1 ATLFQRLADER
12 GLAVRSTFAGTEPD
26 PAIQPNVV
34 ARLLEEGVDVRPL
47 RPRRVTR
54 DELASAWRVVSFGCD
69 LTALAPDARIER
81 QAELQEK
88 RQWVSKERFVEGLS
102 LVNMLPGA
110 SAAQLSMF
118 LGYAR
123 GGWWGG
129 LLGGLCFVL
138 PGFFILLALTMGYAA
153 LGVTPIMRG
162 ALYGLG
168 PVVLGIYLVAV
179 YRLGRAA
186 VSTFSQALVAVAAA
200 AAVIFSPIGIAA
212 TLLLAGGTG

>member
-1 ATLFQRLADER
+1 MSARQLAENWTDIAAQLLKIGATAY
-12 GLAVRSTFAGTEPD
+12 GG
-26 PAIQPNVV
+26 PAIM
-34 ARLLEEGVDVRPL
+34 GVM
-47 RPRRVTR
+47 
-54 DELASAWRVVSFGCD
+54 
-69 LTALAPDARIER
+69 

-88 RQWVSKERFVEGLS
+88 RHWVSRERFMDGLS

-110 SAAQLSMF
+110 TAAQLSIF

-138 PGFFILLALTMGYAA
+138 PGFVIMLALTLAYAA

-168 PVVLGIYLVAV
+168 PVVLGIYAVAV

-186 VSTFSQALVAVAAA
+186 LRMPLQTLIAVAAA
-200 AAVIFSPIGIAA
+200 VAA
-212 TLLLAGGTG
+212 LA